1 MSDGADNSPAVG
13 APVVE
18 VSTRWS
24 LARWLGVS
32 RERLLRGLLVG
43 AGAGILA
50 AAGWFAVVV
59 GTTQRQAYL
68 IPVVGAAV
76 SYGVHKGMRGFGRAQ
91 AIVSVAITVVVV
103 VITMYYV
110 ERLLVVRWFADSG
123 DRAPIPLVPYLD
135 WFWSVSRRAFT
146 TSPSPAIYTVGALLF
161 AGWLGHQGFEA
172 PPARHHDA

>member
-1 MSDGADNSPAVG
+1 MSNGADNSPAV
-13 APVVE
+13 ADPVTTG
-18 VSTRWS
+18 SFIG
-24 LARWLGVS
+24 WLGVS
-32 RERLLRGLLVG
+32 RERLLRGVI
-43 AGAGILA
+43 AGGVTGIVA
-50 AAGWFAVVV
+50 ACGWFAVVA

-68 IPVVGAAV
+68 IPVVAAAIA
-76 SYGVHKGMRGFGRAQ
+76 YGVHKGMRGVGRAQ
-91 AIVSVAITVVVV
+91 AVVSVAITVVVV

-123 DRAPIPLVPYLD
+123 DHSPIPLVPYLD

-146 TSPSPAIYTVGALLF
+146 TSASPALYSVFALLV

>member
-1 MSDGADNSPAVG
+1 MTQG
-13 APVVE
+13 PV
-18 VSTRWS
+18 T
-24 LARWLGVS
+24 RWLGVS
-32 RERLLRGLLVG
+32 RDRLLRGVLVG
-43 AGAGILA
+43 GASGIVA
-50 AAGWFAVVV
+50 ACGWFAIVA

-76 SYGVHKGMRGFGRAQ
+76 AYGVHKGMRGFGRAQ
-91 AIVSVAITVVVV
+91 SAIAVAITVIVV

-123 DRAPIPLVPYLD
+123 DHSPIPLVPYLD

-146 TSPSPAIYTVGALLF
+146 TSASPALYSLFALLV

>member
-18 VSTRWS
+18 ASTRWS
-24 LARWLGVS
+24 LASWLGVS